1 MTQNRENFLC
11 DPGRERVKY
20 LISVKNEVKT
30 ESDFL
35 DKQDKSSL
43 THKLNR
49 LIVHK
54 TDQSH
59 SRKLNPLTPTSD
71 QDRISPYNIHTK
83 SRIQVMT
90 TKKSR
95 IRGL

>member
-35 DKQDKSSL
+35 PGQ
-43 THKLNR
+43 TR
-49 LIVHK
+49 
-54 TDQSH
+54 
-59 SRKLNPLTPTSD
+59 
-71 QDRISPYNIHTK
+71 
-83 SRIQVMT
+83 
-90 TKKSR
+90 
-95 IRGL
+95 

>member
-20 LISVKNEVKT
+20 IISVKT

-43 THKLNR
+43 THKLNS
-49 LIVHK
+49 K
-54 TDQSH
+54 TN
-59 SRKLNPLTPTSD
+59 RT
-71 QDRISPYNIHTK
+71 
-83 SRIQVMT
+83 
-90 TKKSR
+90 
-95 IRGL
+95 

>member
-1 MTQNRENFLC
+1 MTQNKENFLC

-43 THKLNR
+43 THKLNS
-49 LIVHK
+49 K
-54 TDQSH
+54 TN
-59 SRKLNPLTPTSD
+59 RT
-71 QDRISPYNIHTK
+71 
-83 SRIQVMT
+83 
-90 TKKSR
+90 
-95 IRGL
+95 